1 MRRRGQLQA
10 GDLAVWV
17 EVPSPFSG
25 DPGTVRLREPRG
37 GMTPAHMERLQRGT
51 LGQPF
56 LLDDDETRRLYF
68 TNDAVQSAMYVA
80 DPVALVCRYTR
91 KMMAFLLFVP
101 EPRHILLLGLGG
113 GSLAKYCYRHL
124 PRTRITAVELD
135 PAVIALRREFA
146 IPDDD
151 ERFEVVQADAAEFV
165 DRTRLRPDV
174 VLVDAFDAEGVAP
187 SLASPAFHA
196 RVSQCLA
203 PQGLM
208 IMNLAGA
215 RSRFRVH
222 IQSARD
228 AFAAATLLV
237 PVEGDDNQLLFGF
250 PQAPE
255 IASMQA
261 LRERAAELGRSLQI
275 EFPRYLRR
283 LMLARRVGG
292 APVFP
297 PAADE
302 SRVSPSCRPP
312 SAP

>member
-1 MRRRGQLQA
+1 M
-10 GDLAVWV
+10 AVWV
-17 EVPSPFSG
+17 EVPSPFSC

-37 GMTPAHMERLQRGT
+37 GMTSVHMERLQRGT

-80 DPVALVCRYTR
+80 DPIALVCRYTR

-113 GSLAKYCYRHL
+113 GSLAKYCYRYL

-151 ERFEVVQADAAEFV
+151 ERFEVVHADAAEFV

-208 IMNLAGA
+208 VMNLAGA
-215 RSRFRVH
+215 RSRFRIH

-250 PQAPE
+250 PDAPDVP
-255 IASMQA
+255 SMEV

-297 PAADE
+297 CSTDE
-302 SRVSPSCRPP
+302 SRVSPSGRPP